1 MDLLLLAGIEIAY
14 LQGIARLGH
23 LIKWSCVCSLWRRG
37 RHYILHVGRALRCA
51 DAVAS
56 CVQTSVCALERR
68 CFYSWR
74 VTLAFLLKI
83 VGLVHAWFEAT
94 LIKAEIIVLFSSINF
109 CRLWNATSYLVWISF
124 RIECLIMWSLK
135 VVINQSTL
143 LLLPKTEIVA
153 FQLCNKVKVLLLLR
167 LLVILLLADELSL
180 CFRRISFIR
189 VRSNCYVWTHHLGT
203 DISTGGSGAT
213 LFRLPVYFWGI
224 NRFRLFHPSVLLS
237 VSKAKLNLCH
247 SSFNFLSIFLCI

>member
-1 MDLLLLAGIEIAY
+1 MSHTSLNLGLNPSEKGLVWRSPVTLCTPLIRGGTTDRYMDLLLLVGIEIAD
-14 LQGIARLGH
+14 LQGIARLGS
-23 LIKWSCVCSLWRRG
+23 LTKWSCGCSLWRRG
-37 RHYILHVGRALRCA
+37 RHYILHVGRTLRCA

-135 VVINQSTL
+135 VVIDQSTL
-143 LLLPKTEIVA
+143 LLLP
-153 FQLCNKVKVLLLLR
+153 
-167 LLVILLLADELSL
+167 
-180 CFRRISFIR
+180 
-189 VRSNCYVWTHHLGT
+189 
-203 DISTGGSGAT
+203 
-213 LFRLPVYFWGI
+213 
-224 NRFRLFHPSVLLS
+224 
-237 VSKAKLNLCH
+237 
-247 SSFNFLSIFLCI
+247 